1 MNLPKIGITL
11 GDPGGIG
18 PEVVLKA
25 LSSKKSLPKAYYII
39 FGSSLIVEKEKKSLS
54 LDLDIQLFNNTKS
67 SIPSPITLLE
77 IDNPLKNIKMGSPSK
92 ENGQASFIFFKEAV
106 KEATRGSIQAIVT
119 APISK
124 HSWHLAG
131 VEWNGHT
138 DYLNQVYPQAI
149 MVFWSERIKVALFS
163 HHIPLKTALKKIKKE
178 ALQDFFLL
186 LHQHIEKIQPK
197 KFHFLVAGL
206 NPHAGE
212 EGFLGSEEEE
222 EIIPAIKHVKRK
234 GVRISG
240 PFAPDIVFIKALGRT
255 DTVVIALYHDQGLIP
270 FKLESFKKGINVT
283 LGLPFIRTSPDHGTA
298 LDIAGKG
305 VASPESMLEAIKLA
319 CKLSPRFF

>member
-124 HSWHLAG
+124 HSWHLA
-131 VEWNGHT
+131 
-138 DYLNQVYPQAI
+138 
-149 MVFWSERIKVALFS
+149 
-163 HHIPLKTALKKIKKE
+163 
-178 ALQDFFLL
+178 
-186 LHQHIEKIQPK
+186 
-197 KFHFLVAGL
+197 
-206 NPHAGE
+206 
-212 EGFLGSEEEE
+212 
-222 EIIPAIKHVKRK
+222 
-234 GVRISG
+234 
-240 PFAPDIVFIKALGRT
+240 
-255 DTVVIALYHDQGLIP
+255 VV
-270 FKLESFKKGINVT
+270 
-283 LGLPFIRTSPDHGTA
+283 
-298 LDIAGKG
+298 
-305 VASPESMLEAIKLA
+305 
-319 CKLSPRFF
+319 